1 MPQFSI
7 ALITDS
13 ACDLPPTLLEALQIH
28 VLPFGINYQD
38 GQFLDRV
45 DIQPEDIYARLP
57 VEIPTTSMPTP
68 GAVLALL
75 DQLKAEG
82 YKQVLAIHISSSLS
96 GTWQMVQTIASQ
108 YEGLDIRV
116 FDSRSLSFG
125 QGFLLLEAAR
135 MLRSGQTDLD
145 TIWQRLVH
153 LRDTSRVFFILDTLE
168 YLHRGGRIG
177 AVSAFL
183 GQMLNLKPIIS
194 VDKEGKYFSFTKV
207 RGKKLGLKE
216 LLKIGEQLAKE
227 TPCRLAVLHGAAEA
241 EARELYKKLK
251 ELPTVVESFLEQISP
266 ALGIHTGPGLVG
278 FVFCEA

>member
-1 MPQFSI
+1 MPHFPI

-13 ACDLPPTLLEALQIH
+13 ACDLPPALLKALDIH
-28 VLPFGINYQD
+28 VLPFGIIYKQE
-38 GQFLDRV
+38 QFLDRV
-45 DIQPEDIYARLP
+45 DIQPQEIYDRLP
-57 VEIPTTSMPTP
+57 VEVPTTSMPAP
-68 GAVLALL
+68 GAVLALF
-75 DQLKAEG
+75 DQLKAAG
-82 YKQVLAIHISSSLS
+82 YQQVLAIHISSALS
-96 GTWQMVQTIASQ
+96 GTWQLMHTLASQ

-135 MLRSGQTDLD
+135 LLRQGQTDLEV
-145 TIWQRLVH
+145 IWQRLEQ
-153 LRDTSRVFFILDTLE
+153 LRDSSRVFFILDTLE

-216 LLKIGEQLAKE
+216 MFKIGEQLARE
-227 TPCRLAVLHGAAEA
+227 APCRLAVLHGAAEA
-241 EARELYKKLK
+241 EGQELYEKLK
-251 ELPTVVESFLEQISP
+251 ELPNVVESFLEQVSP

-278 FVFCEA
+278 FVFCKA